1 VITRRALW
9 LTIPVLRQANEGH
22 LRMLQWNQKRTALLV
37 MALLIVIAAVGGCI
51 DWDWGSLNITW

>member
-1 VITRRALW
+1 
-9 LTIPVLRQANEGH
+9 
-22 LRMLQWNQKRTALLV
+22 MLQWNQKRTALLV